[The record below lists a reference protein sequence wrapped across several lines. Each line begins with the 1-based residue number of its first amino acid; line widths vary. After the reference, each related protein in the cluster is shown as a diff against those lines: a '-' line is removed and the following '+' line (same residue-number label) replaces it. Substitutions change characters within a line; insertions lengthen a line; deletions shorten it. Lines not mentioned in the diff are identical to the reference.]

1 MDKNPV
7 KFWGED
13 WEKECDDMRHDKERV
28 PEEVQECLNRSA
40 NWKVKEEALS
50 YLVASEAK
58 SDVKNNNEYGNDYQ
72 NEDAN
77 VVESMNYASNDNY
90 VQHQSME
97 GNKDND
103 KSVAETN
110 IDLYSNS
117 NTNDFPAMEAVR
129 ENLDND
135 KEYEFNEEKLKSLD
149 EDQNKLPNIENS
161 IPEPSNDEYELSF
174 DVKKEVDSGNADV
187 PDGTYKT
194 NISNR
199 YIITL
204 SR

>member
-1 MDKNPV
+1 MIDGTN
-7 KFWGED
+7 
-13 WEKECDDMRHDKERV
+13 
-28 PEEVQECLNRSA
+28 
-40 NWKVKEEALS
+40 
-50 YLVASEAK
+50 
-58 SDVKNNNEYGNDYQ
+58 
-72 NEDAN
+72 
-77 VVESMNYASNDNY
+77 
-90 VQHQSME
+90 VQHQSTE

-129 ENLDND
+129 ENLEND
-135 KEYEFNEEKLKSLD
+135 KEYEVNEEKLKSLD

-174 DVKKEVDSGNADV
+174 DVKKEVDSGNVDV

-199 YIITL
+199 YFHRKSIKLKFLVTCLCVIKINCQEMICQIIRYQKL
-204 SR
+204 KVKMMKNLEIMRLHHLHPLVPIPLV